1 MAICPLRSVLV
12 TLALS
17 WIPVL
22 HAQAP
27 VTKMDQVTEEGLVN
41 QLDIKEPASE
51 GAGTTRSVHPTPRRD
66 MAAGP
71 PGAGR
76 SNLLM
81 TFKTG
86 SAELTPET
94 TRALATVAKALKS
107 DRLAGNSFSI
117 EGHADPRGSVELNQ
131 KLSQARAESVVEH
144 LVSNFGILRERLSP
158 VGKGSSEPLNTD
170 RPDAPENRRV
180 TIVTQRR

>member
-1 MAICPLRSVLV
+1 MASCMLRTALV

-17 WIPVL
+17 SSSAL

-27 VTKMDQVTEEGLVN
+27 VMKMDQVTEESLVDA
-41 QLDIKEPASE
+41 LAIDEPPAD
-51 GAGTTRSVHPTPRRD
+51 GVGKLRSIRPTPRRD
-66 MAAGP
+66 TAAGQ

-94 TRALATVAKALKS
+94 TKVLATVARALKS

-144 LVSNFGILRERLSP
+144 LVSDFGILRARLFP
-158 VGKGSSEPLNTD
+158 VGKGSAEPLNTD